1 MKVNALTL
9 AEMQAVLQ
17 SKKDEYDA
25 AEQGIKSLSDKIER
39 YNCVILSVPLSSVLI
54 LGNRCI

>member
-17 SKKDEYDA
+17 SKKDEYGA
-25 AEQGIKSLSDKIER
+25 AEQGIKNLSDKIER
-39 YNCVILSVPLSSVLI
+39 YNCVILSVPLSNVLNF
-54 LGNRCI
+54 GN